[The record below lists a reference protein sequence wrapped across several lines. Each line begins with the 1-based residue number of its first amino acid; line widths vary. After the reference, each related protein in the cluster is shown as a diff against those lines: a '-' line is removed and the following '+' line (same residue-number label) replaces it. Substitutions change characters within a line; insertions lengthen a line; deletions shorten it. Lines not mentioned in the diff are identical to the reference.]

1 MCSVS
6 LNILSHL
13 SLKHS
18 NSFFEVICARCGL
31 ERIKNN
37 KPIIVIFQLC
47 SAEAF
52 FAQTAECVTRSLTF
66 CHNHEFG
73 LQTFFFSKYHRLAF
87 LWKLDRRGEDRG
99 KDNVCASFLVYL
111 RSSRLSWTFMI
122 SHDLGE
128 KERPPVYSQA
138 PNVVA
143 RD

>member
-1 MCSVS
+1 MCYVS

-73 LQTFFFSKYHRLAF
+73 L
-87 LWKLDRRGEDRG
+87 
-99 KDNVCASFLVYL
+99 
-111 RSSRLSWTFMI
+111 
-122 SHDLGE
+122 
-128 KERPPVYSQA
+128 
-138 PNVVA
+138 
-143 RD
+143 